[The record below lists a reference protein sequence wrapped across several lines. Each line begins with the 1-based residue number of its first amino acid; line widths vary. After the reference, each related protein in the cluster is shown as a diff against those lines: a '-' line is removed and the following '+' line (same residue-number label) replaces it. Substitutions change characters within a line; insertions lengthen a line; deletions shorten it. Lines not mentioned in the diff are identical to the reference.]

1 MVLNFMR
8 LFSVRSSSGKI
19 LNGRRKESTVVDAM
33 WGAGSEE
40 SAERWRWR
48 AITSTRTIT
57 P

>member
-1 MVLNFMR
+1 VR
-8 LFSVRSSSGKI
+8 LLSALSSSGKT
-19 LNGRRKESTVVDAM
+19 LSGRRKQSTVVGAM